1 MTDPLTAFIV
11 LALGIAMVIVV
22 IGGGIWMCVRTA
34 DADHPPRTRPAP
46 NDAVSNGEVPNDVAP
61 VTPLV
66 TEDAASGAAVPA
78 TEPAPAPLAS

>member
-34 DADHPPRTRPAP
+34 DADHPPRIHPVPHDGAP
-46 NDAVSNGEVPNDVAP
+46 NDGAA

-66 TEDAASGAAVPA
+66 VEATRSSAAAPA
-78 TEPAPAPLAS
+78 TEPSSEPAPAPLAS